1 MEINLSEWTK
11 ENEVW
16 KIESWKKFVEKYIVP
31 LQRMGKKYQSII
43 NFLSQFSGKLLESIE
58 DKEIRERIEVAV
70 ASTDEKFSEFIKKY
84 FGIYIDREAYSKGLS
99 SILFVETPSLYY
111 LINFIFRNL
120 ELTRIKELEV
130 KAEEGIDGKSLFL
143 ELFPKLGE
151 NEKANKLNDF
161 IEEVKEA
168 IFNLL
173 PNANEYTAFLL
184 SLMCNLNFNLINLY
198 PWLKKEKSE
207 LFQFSAKT
215 LRGEEVRDVDIFQ
228 SETPLVCKFSSPN
241 EISIS
246 KGTRNVELSNLIP
259 IIFAVWENE
268 EFQVYREEWKRFVVE
283 NLRKMLK
290 DKNQE
295 KTFISSRVRPG
306 CEIYEE
312 QIRVY
317 SKYDSRYGRQQCK
330 LYVEKNMAVECI
342 KISPEEVPPSILSIL
357 FFPANY
363 GLLLETESREGLHFH
378 FPRGLWS
385 EVLKR

>member
-16 KIESWKKFVEKYIVP
+16 KIESWKKFAEKYIVP
-31 LQRMGKKYQSII
+31 FQRMGKEYQSIVK
-43 NFLSQFSGKLLESIE
+43 FLSQFSGRLLESVD
-58 DKEIRERIEVAV
+58 DKEIKERIEVAV

-99 SILFVETPSLYY
+99 STLFFEFPSLYS
-111 LINFIFRNL
+111 LINSIFQNL
-120 ELTRIKELEV
+120 ERTRIKELEV
-130 KAEEGIDGKSLFL
+130 KTEEGIDGKALFL

-151 NEKANKLNDF
+151 NEKANKLSDF

-173 PNANEYTAFLL
+173 PNTNEYTAFLL

-228 SETPLVCKFSSPN
+228 SETPLVCKLSSPN

-246 KGTRNVELSNLIP
+246 KVTRNVELSNLIP

-268 EFQVYREEWKRFVVE
+268 EFQVYRGEWKKFVVE
-283 NLRKMLK
+283 NLRKVLK
-290 DKNQE
+290 DPE
-295 KTFISSRVRPG
+295 KTFISSRIRPG
-306 CEIYEE
+306 CKIYKKKIEA
-312 QIRVY
+312 Y
-317 SKYDSRYGRQQCK
+317 SKYGSKYGLQKCGE
-330 LYVEKNMAVECI
+330 YVEKDRTVECI
-342 KISPEEVPPSILSIL
+342 EISPEEISPSILSIL

-363 GLLLETESREGLHFH
+363 GLLETESIEGLHLH
-378 FPRGLWS
+378 FPRGFWS
-385 EVLKR
+385 EVLKG